1 MKNIYVLGVDMEDR
15 TAEEIAR
22 DAVAQ
27 IAEVFDKLLEE
38 QNAKTNITKND
49 KQLQN

>member
-27 IAEVFDKLLEE
+27 IAEVFDKLDEE
-38 QNAKTNITKND
+38 QNGKTDTIND
-49 KQLQN
+49 DE

>member
-27 IAEVFDKLLEE
+27 IAEVFDKLVEK
-38 QNAKTNITKND
+38 QNGKTDTNKD
-49 KQLQN
+49 DE